1 MSITASGGPR
11 TLKRRKN
18 HSRSEKLTVGQYLL
32 KRLSALS
39 LSHFFVAPHPC
50 LESLTRTINEHPK
63 ITLVSNP
70 SVESCAEMAD
80 GYGKAKGIAAIAI
93 SGHTPKA
100 LDILMRAY
108 SESVPQVVVFGKRQ
122 SMQDNADEGAS
133 ILEKLFRQHSAS
145 WTELSDPLLAAKKI
159 DRVLDYCIFFK
170 KPVCIELPDE
180 VVDCFIPQHVYHP
193 MEFGV
198 SDPDTLDEL
207 LLELESLF
215 NKAKHPL
222 IHLDRDVVAHKAE
235 SLLLHFAERWHI
247 PITSSHTAKNFLLE
261 SHPNYCGSLTEELV
275 ARADL
280 VCVLGKEHIPLQ
292 HKGHNI
298 LIGAQDV
305 YIDNRVYPQLLLRE
319 VLAALCGL
327 EPHKRHK
334 LWQART
340 CPDSLLEDVVITC
353 RDKELLDDMAPYFT
367 GDVIASDVASPHYSL
382 AAAIGAAKALP
393 RKRPIVL
400 LDETDLRSSLT
411 ELYIAHEE
419 CLPLLICVA
428 GNGSWIKGLFPD
440 IPVYRRRIPE
450 VLPYELVVVSLE

>member
-1 MSITASGGPR
+1 MSITASGRPR
-11 TLKRRKN
+11 ALKRRKTP
-18 HSRSEKLTVGQYLL
+18 SRSEKLTVGQYLL
-32 KRLSALS
+32 KRLSSLT
-39 LSHFFVAPHPC
+39 LSHFFVTPHAD
-50 LESLTRTINEHPK
+50 LTSLSRTIEQHSK
-63 ITLVSNP
+63 ITLVANP
-70 SVESCAEMAD
+70 SIESCGEMAD
-80 GYGKAKGIAAIAI
+80 GYGKARGISAIAVQ
-93 SGHTPKA
+93 GHGPKA

-108 SESVPQVVVFGKRQ
+108 SESVPQVVVFGKNNLLPH
-122 SMQDNADEGAS
+122 SIDEGTS
-133 ILEKLFRQHSAS
+133 IFEKLLRQHSAS

-159 DRVLDYCIFFK
+159 DRALDYCVFFK

-180 VVDCFIPQHVYHP
+180 VVDCFIPEHIYHP
-193 MEFGV
+193 MEFGI

-215 NKAKHPL
+215 NKAKHAL

-247 PITSSHTAKNFLLE
+247 PVTSSNTAKNFLLE

-280 VCVLGKEHIPLQ
+280 VCVIGKEHIPLQ

-298 LIGAQDV
+298 LIGAQHA
-305 YIDNRVYPQLLLRE
+305 YIDNREYPQLLVKE
-319 VLAALCGL
+319 VLLALCAL
-327 EPHKRHK
+327 EPHKHRK

-340 CPDSLLEDVVITC
+340 CPDSLLEHVVITC
-353 RDKELLDDMAPYFT
+353 RDKELLDDMWPYFT
-367 GDVIASDVASPHYSL
+367 RDVIASNLASPHYSL

-400 LDETDLRSSLT
+400 LDETDLKSSLT

-440 IPVYRRRIPE
+440 IPVYRRRIPDT
-450 VLPYELVVVSLE
+450 LPYELVIISLE